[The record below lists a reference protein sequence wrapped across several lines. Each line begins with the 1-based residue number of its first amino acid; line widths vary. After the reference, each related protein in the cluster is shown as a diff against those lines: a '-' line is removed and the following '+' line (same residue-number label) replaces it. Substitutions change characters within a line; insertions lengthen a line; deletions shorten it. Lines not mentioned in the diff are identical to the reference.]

1 MLKKASDLEIV
12 FRFLEENLIINLNII
27 GIIENEPGAEIYVD
41 DLKNPSGVFLR
52 LDYFHYMYT
61 ENDIFIEKVIEEF
74 FNKPGWYGFSGL
86 YKPIAKKIRGRFE
99 NNWESCCDIYYL
111 PEAICSQE
119 LIKNTVSSVRI
130 EDAEIIDRLYTYRDD
145 GSLERIKEDIQ
156 KRPSAAIYNDKEI
169 SSWVLVHNDNS
180 MGIMHT
186 KEEYRNK
193 GYAVDVTLDLISKII
208 KMGKKP
214 FLQINV
220 LNKMSP
226 GLALKCGFVKG
237 ESCEWF
243 GFIVGTPREIIEG
256 SKESRDK
263 LIEAFREVKMDE
275 MFVKVLIN
283 SINPIGMHLLIMNIK
298 EDKGEIPSFKIDK
311 VNDLEQRNL
320 WCKISASSYD
330 LPQNREKE
338 LEGLLSRVVS
348 SEKYSFNLYM
358 GILKGEIIS
367 TIAVQKIDNWSG
379 SICLFSTKQPQNEQR
394 IYSTLIRMVLEKEQ
408 SMGCEI
414 IFINTSKELSGTL
427 KEIGFR
433 EHMEE

>member
-41 DLKNPSGVFLR
+41 DLKNPTGVLVR
-52 LDYFHYMYT
+52 LSYFHYMYT

-99 NNWESCCDIYYL
+99 NNWESCCEIYYF
-111 PEAICSQE
+111 PEAICSQK
-119 LIKNTVSSVRI
+119 LIKNTVSSVKV
-130 EDAEIIDRLYTYRDD
+130 EDAEIIDRLYTYRNED
-145 GSLERIKEDIQ
+145 SLEHIKKDIQ
-156 KRPSAAIYNDKEI
+156 NRPSSAIYNGKEI

-180 MGIMHT
+180 MGVMHT
-186 KEEYRNK
+186 KDEYRNK
-193 GYAVDVTLDLISKII
+193 GYAVDVTLDLTSKII

-214 FLQINV
+214 FLQINI

-237 ESCEWF
+237 ESCDWF
-243 GFIVGTPREIIEG
+243 GFIVGTPKEIIEG

-263 LIEAFREVKMDE
+263 LIEAFRKVKMDE
-275 MFVKVLIN
+275 MFGEALTS
-283 SINPIGMHLLIMNIK
+283 SINTIGMHLFIMNMK

-311 VNDLEQRNL
+311 VNDIEQRNL

-330 LPQNREKE
+330 LPHHREEE
-338 LEGLLSRVVS
+338 LEGLLNRVVS
-348 SEKYSFNLYM
+348 SEKYPFNLYM
-358 GILKGEIIS
+358 GILNGEPIS
-367 TIAVQKIDNWSG
+367 TIAVQKIDDWSG
-379 SICLFSTKQPQNEQR
+379 SICLYSTKQPQNKQG

-414 IFINTSKELSGTL
+414 VFINTSKELSGTL
-427 KEIGFR
+427 KEIGFK
-433 EHMEE
+433 EDIAE